1 MTPTTSTTTAPEAIF
16 IPIDL
21 EASLGR
27 IEEMNSEKNEA
38 NIMDC
43 ADQQQQQQ
51 SPPPPPQHNTRTSS
65 RTPFTSSLRDDP
77 IAPYP
82 ISETDAEIKERQRLS
97 ESVGNHW
104 SLVSPQSSGNDDD
117 SMMEVTATDSPL
129 DDDDFSLTED
139 GAGSLVGQED
149 LQLERIDDP
158 ISFWEDNIP
167 TEEYCFKQLHG
178 MVMTFIRRK
187 GSKSHHINNHLDARE
202 ETLLLNAHH
211 SYRDCCTLK
220 MGGLSRPSRRL

>member
-167 TEEYCFKQLHG
+167 TEEYCFKQQQLQSTSNQEIPFS
-178 MVMTFIRRK
+178 VSF
-187 GSKSHHINNHLDARE
+187 SSHPE
-202 ETLLLNAHH
+202 SSMEW
-211 SYRDCCTLK
+211 
-220 MGGLSRPSRRL
+220 